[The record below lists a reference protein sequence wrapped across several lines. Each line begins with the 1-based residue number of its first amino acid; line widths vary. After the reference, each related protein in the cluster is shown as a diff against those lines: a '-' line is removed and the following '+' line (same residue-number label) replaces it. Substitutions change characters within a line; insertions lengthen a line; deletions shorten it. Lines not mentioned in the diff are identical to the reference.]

1 VVVIIGEEIDID
13 EMKHTPETIAFPV
26 YAKIALIFVSLF
38 AFVYTM
44 LITQD
49 IAIPIIYACI
59 LAVLLNPVINFFVR
73 FKINRML
80 AIVITV
86 AFALIFIIFVFYLI
100 FSQFAQFTES
110 FPIMK
115 EKFLAGNEEL
125 INWVSKQTKIDE
137 FRIQE
142 YLTKTKDAQIE
153 QYAVGEN
160 FLKIGQVVM
169 TIILLPVYTVMILYY
184 KNLIINFIRSLF
196 QFHNY
201 LAVSE
206 VLENTKKI
214 IQTYIVGLFIETIIV
229 AVLNSIGLLII
240 GMEYAILLGSLG
252 AILNVIP
259 YVGAI
264 IAATIFMVIA
274 LLTMS
279 PIYMLYV
286 LIMYALI
293 QFVDNNFLLPKI
305 VAARVRINALASII
319 VVIIGGT
326 IWGVPGMFL
335 AIPLTAIIKVI
346 FDHVDSLKP
355 WGVLLGDI
363 VPTMSKFSLGK
374 NR

>member
-1 VVVIIGEEIDID
+1 
-13 EMKHTPETIAFPV
+13 MKHTPETIAFPV